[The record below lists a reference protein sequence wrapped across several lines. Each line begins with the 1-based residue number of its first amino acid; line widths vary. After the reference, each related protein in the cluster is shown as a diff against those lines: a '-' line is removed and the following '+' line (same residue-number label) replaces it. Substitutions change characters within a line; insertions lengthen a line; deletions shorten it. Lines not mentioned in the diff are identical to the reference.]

1 MWLPLHHH
9 LATPLGRADVRAH
22 HGIASANYLEQY
34 GLKQIPELLTVGR
47 LGLTREMPW
56 ARGEPPPQGSES
68 MRLRAMAMDLEG
80 GKQHLGPVP
89 AEGDDADLVPAD
101 V

>member
-1 MWLPLHHH
+1 M
-9 LATPLGRADVRAH
+9 RAH

-80 GKQHLGPVP
+80 GSSTSARSPQKGMTLTWSR
-89 AEGDDADLVPAD
+89 D